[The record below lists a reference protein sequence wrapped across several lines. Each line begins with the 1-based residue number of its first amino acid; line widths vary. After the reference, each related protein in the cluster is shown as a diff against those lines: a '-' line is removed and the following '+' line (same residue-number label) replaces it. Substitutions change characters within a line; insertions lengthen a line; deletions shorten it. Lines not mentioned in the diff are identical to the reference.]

1 VGTIGDAPVGL
12 SAFAIG
18 KAPCN
23 ALGMRSPWQFKVGV
37 QFVLAHV
44 PGGETVNNA
53 LQRWNGSFCDAAIRG
68 RVLGLSRCLS
78 EHFDATG
85 KTIVEIGT
93 GWDAINA
100 LMLHVFGARRVYSYD
115 HVRHLR
121 FDLAMNVLRQI
132 GASTAAI
139 AEISGI
145 EPSVLED
152 RIGPLAR
159 AANSQ
164 ELLDAAAIEYMAPGD
179 AARTG
184 LPDHSVDI
192 VYSYAV
198 LEHVSEDVIASI
210 TKEARRVLVP
220 GGIAFHNIGEHD
232 HYVSVDP
239 SISKV
244 NFLRYPEW
252 AWSLFVKNKISYH
265 NRLREPDFLRIFGA
279 NGARVRDKESY
290 IDPKDLETVKRMR
303 LDSRFA
309 GLTPEELAVTKTQV
323 TLSFD

>member
-1 VGTIGDAPVGL
+1 
-12 SAFAIG
+12 
-18 KAPCN
+18 
-23 ALGMRSPWQFKVGV
+23 MQSPWQLKVGV

-68 RVLGLSRCLS
+68 RVLGLARCLA
-78 EHFDATG
+78 EHLDVTG
-85 KTIVEIGT
+85 KTIVEVGT

-100 LMLHVFGARRVYSYD
+100 LMLSVFGARRIYSYD

-121 FDLAMNVLRQI
+121 FDLAMNAVRQI
-132 GASTAAI
+132 GTSGAAI
-139 AEISGI
+139 AEIGGI
-145 EPSVLED
+145 EPSLLQD

-159 AANSQ
+159 AANIQ
-164 ELLDAAAIEYMAPGD
+164 ELLNAARIEYVAPGD

-198 LEHVSEDVIASI
+198 LEHVSEDAIASI

-220 GGIAFHNIGEHD
+220 GGVAFHNIGEHD

-244 NFLRYPEW
+244 NFLQYPEW
-252 AWSLFVKNKISYH
+252 AWRLFVKNKISYH
-265 NRLREPDFLRIFGA
+265 NRLREPDFLRIFAA
-279 NGARVRDKESY
+279 NGATVTNKESV
-290 IDPKDLETVKRMR
+290 IDPSDLETVKRMR
-303 LDSRFA
+303 LDARFA
-309 GLTPEELAVTKTQV
+309 GLTPEQLAVTKTQV
-323 TLSFD
+323 TLAFD

>member
-1 VGTIGDAPVGL
+1 
-12 SAFAIG
+12 
-18 KAPCN
+18 
-23 ALGMRSPWQFKVGV
+23 MQSPWQLKVGV

-53 LQRWNGSFCDAAIRG
+53 LQRWNGSFCDAAIRA
-68 RVLGLSRCLS
+68 RVRGLSRCLA
-78 EHFDATG
+78 EHLDVRG
-85 KTIVEIGT
+85 KTIVEVGT

-100 LMLHVFGARRVYSYD
+100 LMLYVFGARCIYSYD

-121 FDLAMNVLRQI
+121 FDLAMNVVQQI
-132 GASTAAI
+132 RMSTAAI

-145 EPSVLED
+145 EPSLLEN
-152 RIGPLAR
+152 RIAPLAR
-159 AANSQ
+159 AANVQ
-164 ELLDAAAIEYMAPGD
+164 QLLDTAQIEYMAPGD
-179 AARTG
+179 AAHTG
-184 LPDHSVDI
+184 LPGCSVDI

-232 HYVSVDP
+232 HYVDVDP

-244 NFLRYPEW
+244 NFLQYPEW

-265 NRLREPDFLRIFGA
+265 NRLREPDFLRIFAA
-279 NGARVRDKESY
+279 NGAKVRNKESV
-290 IDPKDLETVKRMR
+290 IDPSDLETVKHMR

-309 GLTPEELAVTKTQV
+309 GLTAEELAVTRTQV

>member
-1 VGTIGDAPVGL
+1 
-12 SAFAIG
+12 
-18 KAPCN
+18 
-23 ALGMRSPWQFKVGV
+23 MQSPWQLKVGV

-53 LQRWNGSFCDAAIRG
+53 LQRWNGSFGDAAIRG
-68 RVLGLSRCLS
+68 RVLGLARCLS
-78 EHFDATG
+78 EHLDVTG

-100 LMLHVFGARRVYSYD
+100 LMLHVFGALSIYSYD

-121 FDLAMNVLRQI
+121 FDLAMNVVRQI
-132 GASTAAI
+132 DGSTAAI

-145 EPSVLED
+145 EPSVLEQ
-152 RIGPLAR
+152 RIAPLAR
-159 AANSQ
+159 ATDIQ
-164 ELLDAAAIEYMAPGD
+164 ELLDAAGIEYMAPGD

-184 LPDHSVDI
+184 LPDRSIDI

-198 LEHVSEDVIASI
+198 LEHVPEDVIAST

-244 NFLRYPEW
+244 NFLQYPEW

-265 NRLREPDFLRIFGA
+265 NRLREPDFLRIFAA
-279 NGARVRDKESY
+279 NGATVTNKESY
-290 IDPKDLETVKRMR
+290 IDPSDLEAVKHMR
-303 LDSRFA
+303 LDSRFG
-309 GLTPEELAVTKTQV
+309 GLTAEELAVTKTQV

>member
-1 VGTIGDAPVGL
+1 
-12 SAFAIG
+12 
-18 KAPCN
+18 
-23 ALGMRSPWQFKVGV
+23 MQSPWQLKVGV

-68 RVLGLSRCLS
+68 RVLGLARCLS
-78 EHFDATG
+78 EHLEVTG

-100 LMLHVFGARRVYSYD
+100 LMLHVFGARSIYSYD

-121 FDLAMNVLRQI
+121 FDLAMNVVRQI
-132 GASTAAI
+132 GTSTPAI

-145 EPSVLED
+145 EPSLLEE
-152 RIGPLAR
+152 RIAPLAG
-159 AANSQ
+159 AASIQ
-164 ELLDAAAIEYMAPGD
+164 ELLDAARIEYMAPGD

-184 LPDHSVDI
+184 LADRSVDV

-244 NFLRYPEW
+244 NFLQYPEW
-252 AWSLFVKNKISYH
+252 AWNLFVKNKISYH
-265 NRLREPDFLRIFGA
+265 NRLREPDFLRIFAA
-279 NGARVRDKESY
+279 NGAIVTNKESY
-290 IDPKDLETVKRMR
+290 IDPSDVEAVKHMR
-303 LDSRFA
+303 LDSRFT
-309 GLTPEELAVTKTQV
+309 GLSAEELAVTKTQI
-323 TLSFD
+323 TLAFD

>member
-1 VGTIGDAPVGL
+1 MQG
-12 SAFAIG
+12 
-18 KAPCN
+18 
-23 ALGMRSPWQFKVGV
+23 PWQLKVGV

-44 PGGETVNNA
+44 PGGEHFNNA

-68 RVLGLSRCLS
+68 RVLGLARCLS
-78 EHFDATG
+78 EHLDVTG
-85 KTIVEIGT
+85 KSIVEIGT

-121 FDLAMNVLRQI
+121 FDLAMNVVRQI
-132 GASTAAI
+132 GTSAAAI
-139 AEISGI
+139 AEIAGITPLVFQSRIAPLMRAADAQALLEAAGI
-145 EPSVLED
+145 EYV
-152 RIGPLAR
+152 
-159 AANSQ
+159 
-164 ELLDAAAIEYMAPGD
+164 APGD

-184 LPDHSVDI
+184 LPDRSVDI

-210 TKEARRVLVP
+210 TKEAGRILVP

-232 HYVSVDP
+232 HYVSVDRT
-239 SISKV
+239 ISKV
-244 NFLRYPEW
+244 NFLQYPEW
-252 AWSLFVKNKISYH
+252 AWGLFVKNKISYH
-265 NRLREPDFLRIFGA
+265 NRLREPDFLRIFAA
-279 NGARVRDKESY
+279 NGATVTNKESY
-290 IDPKDLETVKRMR
+290 IDPSDVEAVRHMR

-309 GLTPEELAVTKTQV
+309 GLTAEELAVTRTQV